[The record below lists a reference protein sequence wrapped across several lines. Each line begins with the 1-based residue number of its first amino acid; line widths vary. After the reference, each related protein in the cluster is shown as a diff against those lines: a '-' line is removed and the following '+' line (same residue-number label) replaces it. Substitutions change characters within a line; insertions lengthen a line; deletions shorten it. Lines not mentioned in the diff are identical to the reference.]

1 MHQVIRRRGESET
14 PADTRHTAELD
25 FAEQSYG
32 LQPAADLFDPFACL
46 FTDRQS
52 PGVAWSDRQW
62 YSSAASGTG
71 RHAGHLSLPQCVH
84 ERDDGIVLIAAVGY
98 RPTLCNAFRISCR
111 ISLTPR
117 IAEIDLDFQTL
128 GGALSSW
135 PTKHML
141 PVSAYI
147 SETIGAQH
155 RFTGLTSLWVKSN
168 GADRKRLM

>member
-1 MHQVIRRRGESET
+1 MNETGESQLLLRASINACLRRGGGSWWSTRTGRCQCTRGVGTHVATVTRFRIHQVIRRRGESET
-14 PADTRHTAELD
+14 PADMRHTAELD

-62 YSSAASGTG
+62 HSSAASGTG

-111 ISLTPR
+111 ISLTP
-117 IAEIDLDFQTL
+117 A
-128 GGALSSW
+128 
-135 PTKHML
+135 
-141 PVSAYI
+141 
-147 SETIGAQH
+147 
-155 RFTGLTSLWVKSN
+155 
-168 GADRKRLM
+168 